1 MEEFELEPGET
12 VTTEV
17 RQHVF
22 VLLLRLVPFA
32 LLAFLPLIILPV
44 FSAIVS
50 ISQKS
55 STSFDLGST
64 GWFFLGIWWL
74 FLWMGAFAVIT
85 RYFLTVWVITSHRIV
100 DISQSAFFS
109 RKVSSFLLV
118 RVQDVTTDVSG
129 VLGTLIGFGDI
140 NVETAGSAEKFAMC
154 GIRHPEAV
162 RDLIMREVAVLH
174 ADDDPKTGV

>member
-32 LLAFLPLIILPV
+32 LLAFVPLIILPV
-44 FSAIVS
+44 FSTILS
-50 ISQKS
+50 ISQQ
-55 STSFDLGST
+55 TQTDLDLGST
-64 GWFFLGIWWL
+64 GWFFLSIWWL

-109 RKVSSFLLV
+109 RRVSSFLLV

-154 GIRHPEAV
+154 GIRHPESV
-162 RDLIMREVAVLH
+162 RDLIMGEVAALH
-174 ADDDPKTGV
+174 RADEVKTGV